1 MAKLYSHVSRI
12 LVRRQ
17 IPRYRESRLKWGL
30 TLKPGD
36 LVNDCTSFNVRIRN
50 IEPDYVQTGRG
61 WYIYNFTLETEPNGG
76 SCSLIHCGVIPAPP
90 RAKVESD
97 WLHWAEEHINSG
109 YLEQWCGKSK
119 VLFNK
124 QLAALNK
131 RIDILKS
138 GGHITDEDG
147 CLLEEF
153 NN

>member
-1 MAKLYSHVSRI
+1 MAKLYSHVSRL

-17 IPRYRESRLKWGL
+17 IPRYTESRLKWAL

-36 LVNDCTSFNVRIRN
+36 LINDCSSFNVRIKYSD
-50 IEPDYVQTGRG
+50 PDYIKTGNG
-61 WYIYNFTLETEPNGG
+61 WYIYDFTFTLESGG
-76 SCSLIHCGVIPAPP
+76 SCSLIHCGVEAAPS
-90 RAKVESD
+90 RDKVESD
-97 WLHWAEEHINSG
+97 WIKWAEGYINSG

-119 VLFNK
+119 ALFNK